1 MKTLIIA
8 EKPSVARDIANSL
21 GKVPKN
27 GDYFEND
34 SYVVAAAQ
42 GHLVELVMPEEIDKK
57 YSYWR
62 LDNLPIIPETFQLK
76 PIEKTKSRF
85 QELKKLF
92 SRKDIETV
100 VNACDAGR
108 EGELI
113 FTYINQLVKSRKPV
127 KRLWMSSMTPA
138 GIREAFARL
147 RDGDEMTPLADAAR
161 CRSESDWL
169 IGINGTRAVTKR
181 MFGSRG
187 GQAATVGRVQT
198 PTLAIVMERERQIRG
213 FKARTYYRLLAD
225 FEITQGGYQ
234 GVYQRPDF
242 KKSDDEHD
250 RADRIWD
257 RETAERVLAILEK
270 KPEAAVSEERK
281 RSQQSAPRL
290 YDLTTLQR
298 EANNRFGYPAARTLQ
313 IAQSLYERYKVIT
326 YPRTDSKALPEDYVP
341 VCKDTLE
348 NMDGALAAHAK
359 KALTEGYVK
368 PNKRIFNNA
377 QVSDHFAIIPTTE
390 TPKSLPE
397 NEAKIYDM
405 IARRFI
411 AAFYPNAQF
420 DVTTRLSKVEEH
432 VFKTEG
438 KVLVEP
444 GWLAVYGKSATG
456 DDDASTLVP
465 LHQDDGDP
473 ARARTVN
480 SEMCEEQTKPPP
492 RYTEATLLSA
502 MEGAGKLV
510 EDDELAEAMKE
521 KGLGTP
527 ATRANIIDH
536 LVREKYLERERRD
549 LIPTGK
555 AELLL
560 DFLQEVKADALT
572 SPSLTGEWEY
582 KLRQIEEGRLSRE
595 NFMREIT
602 GLTRDIVEKTKNFEE
617 TDENATETSI
627 ISPSDGKPMLEN
639 ARRYKSQDGE
649 LSIYKVVGNRKLDE
663 PEVQQLLN
671 ERRIGPLEGF
681 RSKKGKPFSAI
692 LELNDENRI
701 RFVFDN
707 AGGGDGN
714 GEGEPI
720 DFSKLEVVGTCPK
733 CGAKVYESVSAYIC
747 EKSRADDE
755 AKKCDFRVSR
765 KILGR
770 DIDKPQIKKLLEER
784 KTDLLPNFWSKKSK
798 KPFSAHLVLKDK
810 GDIGFEFPPR
820 EKKKTAAKKAVKKAA
835 RKE

>member
-8 EKPSVARDIANSL
+8 EKPSVARDIASAL
-21 GKVPKN
+21 GKLPKK

-34 SYVVAAAQ
+34 RYISAAAQ

-57 YSYWR
+57 YSFWR
-62 LDNLPIIPETFQLK
+62 LESLPIIPESFELK
-76 PIEKTKSRF
+76 PIERTKSRF

-92 SRKDIETV
+92 SRKDVEVI
-100 VNACDAGR
+100 VNGCDAGR

-113 FTYINQLVKSRKPV
+113 FTYIHQLVKSKKPV

-138 GIREAFARL
+138 GIREAFSRL
-147 RDGDEMTPLADAAR
+147 REGEEMRPLADAAR

-198 PTLAIVMERERQIRG
+198 PTLAIVMDREKQIRA
-213 FKARTYYRLLAD
+213 FESRIYYRILAD
-225 FEITQGGYQ
+225 FKVTLGEYQ

-242 KKSDDEHD
+242 RKSNDEYD

-257 RETAERVLAILEK
+257 KATAERILKALENN
-270 KPEAAVSEERK
+270 PPATVAEERK
-281 RSQQSAPRL
+281 RTQQTAPRL

-298 EANNRFGYPAARTLQ
+298 EANNRYGLPASRTLQ

-341 VCKDTLE
+341 VCKETLGSLE
-348 NMDGALAAHAK
+348 GDLGGHAR
-359 KALTEGYVK
+359 KAVEKDWVK

-377 QVSDHFAIIPTTE
+377 QVSDHFAIIPTNE
-390 TPKSLPE
+390 TPKKLPE

-405 IARRFI
+405 IARRFV
-411 AAFYPNAQF
+411 AVFYPNAQF
-420 DVTTRLSKVEEH
+420 DVTTRISTVEEH
-432 VFKTEG
+432 GFKTEG

-444 GWLAVYGKSATG
+444 GWLAVYGKQPA
-456 DDDASTLVP
+456 DNDASTLTP
-465 LHQDDGDP
+465 LDQADGDP
-473 ARARTVN
+473 PRAETV
-480 SEMCEEQTKPPP
+480 SGEISEEQTKPPP

-510 EDDELAEAMKE
+510 DDEELAEAMKE

-527 ATRANIIDH
+527 ATRSNIIDH
-536 LVREKYLERERRD
+536 LVREKYLERERRE
-549 LIPTGK
+549 LVPTGK

-560 DFLQEVKADALT
+560 GFLHEVKAAALT
-572 SPSLTGEWEY
+572 SPSLTGEWEH
-582 KLRQIEEGRLSRE
+582 KLRKIENGGLSRE
-595 NFMREIT
+595 EFMKEITDLTREIV
-602 GLTRDIVEKTKNFEE
+602 DKVKNFEE
-617 TDENATETSI
+617 SDENATETSI
-627 ISPSDGKPMLEN
+627 ISPTDGKPMLEN
-639 ARRYKSQDGE
+639 SRRYRSRDGD
-649 LSIYKVVGNRKLDE
+649 LAVYKVVGNRKLE
-663 PEVQQLLN
+663 ESEVQQLLN
-671 ERRIGPLEGF
+671 DRRIGPLDGF

-692 LELNDENRI
+692 LELNEENRI

-707 AGGGDGN
+707 GNGGEGGG
-714 GEGEPI
+714 ESAKI
-720 DFSKLEVVGTCPK
+720 DFSNLEVVGVCPK

-747 EKSRADDE
+747 ENSRNE
-755 AKKCDFRVSR
+755 EKKCDFRVSR

-770 DIDKPQIKKLLEER
+770 DIERPQFNKLLEEK
-784 KTDLLPNFWSKKSK
+784 KTDLLPNFWSKRSK
-798 KPFSAHLVLKDK
+798 KPFSAHLILKDN

-820 EKKKTAAKKAVKKAA
+820 PAGAKKKTARKRTAKKTT
-835 RKE
+835 E